1 MVKSEKVRYIFSKI
15 EINLIINF
23 ILLFTFNRCSKNDLS
38 TDNFEEIEIVQEEN
52 QKNSEKKIFN
62 FDKIECINGFAN
74 EFPCNKYDLLSWI
87 PLSFLGSESANDN
100 WGWTDYNS
108 KREFVLQGLNDGLA
122 FLDITDPQKVIYL
135 GKLLS
140 SSNPSDWRDVKIYN
154 DHAFVVS
161 EASNHGLQVFNL
173 KRLLDLNE
181 FKTFNEDYIVNDFG
195 NAHNIAIN
203 ASSGFAYILGSALYE
218 GGPVFYDI
226 SIPEQPILRG
236 GFSDTSYIHDA
247 QIITYKGE
255 DQNYF
260 GKEILLGS
268 NSDGGE
274 TNQLIILDVTEKT
287 NPELISTISYSYGGY
302 THQGWIDENHHYFYL
317 GDELDELR
325 YGNKTRIISFDLK
338 DLKNPK
344 IHFVYQGKT
353 DAIDHNLYIK
363 SNKLYL
369 SNYTA
374 GLREL
379 NIENIENQKVVEEA
393 FFDSHPE
400 SDDASF
406 EGVWNSYPFF
416 ESGVIAVSD
425 IKRGLFLIKRK

>member
-1 MVKSEKVRYIFSKI
+1 MIRSVKVIYIFSKI

-23 ILLFTFNRCSKNDLS
+23 ILLFATIQCSKNDLS
-38 TDNFEEIEIVQEEN
+38 ANNIEELERVQEEN
-52 QKNSEKKIFN
+52 QNNTEKKVFN
-62 FDKIECINGFAN
+62 FEKISCIGGFAN
-74 EFPCNKYDLLSWI
+74 EYPCKDYDLLSWI
-87 PLSFLGSESANDN
+87 PLSFFGSESANDN
-100 WGWTDYNS
+100 WGWTDSNS

-122 FLDITDPQKVIYL
+122 FLDITDPQKVIL
-135 GKLLS
+135 IGKLLS
-140 SSNPSDWRDVKIYN
+140 ATDPSDWRDVKIYN
-154 DHAFVVS
+154 NYAFVVS
-161 EASNHGLQVFNL
+161 EAPSHGLQVFNL
-173 KRLLDLNE
+173 NRLLDSDE
-181 FKTFNEDYIVNDFG
+181 FKFFNEDHIANDFG

-203 ASSGFAYILGSALYE
+203 ISTGFAYILGSALYE

-226 SIPEQPILRG
+226 SFPEQPILRG

-247 QIITYKGE
+247 QIITYEGE
-255 DQNYF
+255 DQNYL
-260 GKEILLGS
+260 GREILLGS

-287 NPELISTISYSYGGY
+287 NPQMISSISYSYGGY
-302 THQGWIDENHHYFYL
+302 THQGWIDENHRYFYL

-325 YGNKTRIISFDLK
+325 YGNKTRIITFDLK

-344 IHFVYQGKT
+344 IHFVHEGKT

-379 NIENIENQKVVEEA
+379 NIENIENQEIIEEA
-393 FFDSHPE
+393 FFDTHPE
-400 SDDASF
+400 NDDASF

-416 ESGVIAVSD
+416 ESGVLAVSD
-425 IKRGLFLIKRK
+425 INRGLFLIKRK

>member
-1 MVKSEKVRYIFSKI
+1 MVKSVKVRYIFSKI

-23 ILLFTFNRCSKNDLS
+23 ILFFMFTRCSKNDLS

-52 QKNSEKKIFN
+52 ENNSEKKIFN

>member
-1 MVKSEKVRYIFSKI
+1 MIKSVKVRYIFSKI

-23 ILLFTFNRCSKNDLS
+23 ILLFMFTRCSKNDLS
-38 TDNFEEIEIVQEEN
+38 TDNFEEIETLQEEN
-52 QKNSEKKIFN
+52 QNNTEKKLFN
-62 FDKIECINGFAN
+62 FDKIECKNGFAN
-74 EFPCNKYDLLSWI
+74 EFPCKKYDLLSWI
-87 PLSFLGSESANDN
+87 PLSFFGSESANDN
-100 WGWTDYNS
+100 WGWTDYDS

-122 FLDITDPQKVIYL
+122 FLEITDPQKVIYI

-154 DHAFVVS
+154 NHAFVVS

-173 KRLLDLNE
+173 KKLLDLDE

-226 SIPEQPILRG
+226 SVPEQPILIG

-247 QIITYKGE
+247 QIITYEGE
-255 DQNYF
+255 DKNYF

-302 THQGWIDENHHYFYL
+302 THQGWIDEDHRYFYL

-344 IHFVYQGKT
+344 IHSVYQGKT
-353 DAIDHNLYIK
+353 NAIDHNLYIK

-379 NIENIENQKVVEEA
+379 NIENIENQEVVEEA

>member
-1 MVKSEKVRYIFSKI
+1 MIKSIKFRYSFSKI

-23 ILLFTFNRCSKNDLS
+23 ILLFASIQCSKNELS
-38 TDNFEEIEIVQEEN
+38 VNNFEEVKTLQEEN
-52 QKNSEKKIFN
+52 QNNPEKKIFI
-62 FDKIECINGFAN
+62 FDKIDCVAGFAN
-74 EFPCNKYDLLSWI
+74 EFPCKDYDLLSWI
-87 PLSFLGSESANDN
+87 PLSFFGSESANDN
-100 WGWTDYNS
+100 WGWTDNNS

-122 FLDITDPQKVIYL
+122 FLDITDPQNVIFI
-135 GKLLS
+135 GKLFS
-140 SSNPSDWRDVKIYN
+140 ATDPSDWRDVKIYDN
-154 DHAFVVS
+154 YAFVVS

-173 KRLLDLNE
+173 NRILDLDE
-181 FKTFNEDYIVNDFG
+181 YKVFNEDYTANDFG

-203 ASSGFAYILGSALYE
+203 PSTGFAYILGSALYE

-226 SIPEQPILRG
+226 SVPEKPILKG

-247 QIITYKGE
+247 QIITYKGI

-260 GKEILLGS
+260 EREILFGS

-274 TNQLIILDVTEKT
+274 TNQLIILDVTDKT
-287 NPELISTISYSYGGY
+287 NPKLISKISYSYGGY
-302 THQGWIDENHHYFYL
+302 THQGWIDENHRYFYL

-325 YGNKTRIISFDLK
+325 YGNKTRIIIFDLK

-344 IHFVYQGKT
+344 IHFVHEGKT

-374 GLREL
+374 GLREFD
-379 NIENIENQKVVEEA
+379 IQNIENQEIIEEA
-393 FFDSHPE
+393 FFDTYPE

-406 EGVWNSYPFF
+406 DGVWNSYPFF

-425 IKRGLFLIKRK
+425 INRGLFLIKRK

>member
-1 MVKSEKVRYIFSKI
+1 MIKSIKFRYIFSKI
-15 EINLIINF
+15 EINLIINL
-23 ILLFTFNRCSKNDLS
+23 ILLFASIQCSKNELS
-38 TDNFEEIEIVQEEN
+38 VNNFEEVETVQEEN
-52 QKNSEKKIFN
+52 QNNPEKKVFN
-62 FDKIECINGFAN
+62 FDKIDCVDGFAN
-74 EFPCNKYDLLSWI
+74 EFPCKDYDLLSWI
-87 PLSFLGSESANDN
+87 PLSFFGSESANDN

-122 FLDITDPQKVIYL
+122 FLDITDPQNVIFI

-140 SSNPSDWRDVKIYN
+140 ATDPSDWRDVKIYN
-154 DHAFVVS
+154 NYAFVVS

-173 KRLLDLNE
+173 NRILDLDE
-181 FKTFNEDYIVNDFG
+181 FKVFNEDYTANDFG
-195 NAHNIAIN
+195 SAHNIAIN
-203 ASSGFAYILGSALYE
+203 PSTGFAYILGSALYE

-226 SIPEQPILRG
+226 SVPENPILKG

-247 QIITYKGE
+247 QIITYKGI

-260 GKEILLGS
+260 EREILFGS

-287 NPELISTISYSYGGY
+287 NPELISKVSYSYGGY
-302 THQGWIDENHHYFYL
+302 THQGWIDEKHRYFYL

-325 YGNKTRIISFDLK
+325 YGNKTRIIIFDLK

-344 IHFVYQGKT
+344 IHFVHEGKT

-374 GLREL
+374 GLREFD
-379 NIENIENQKVVEEA
+379 IHNIENQEIIEEA
-393 FFDSHPE
+393 FFDTYPE

-406 EGVWNSYPFF
+406 DGVWNSYPFF
-416 ESGVIAVSD
+416 ASGVIAVSD
-425 IKRGLFLIKRK
+425 INRGLFLIKRK

>member
-1 MVKSEKVRYIFSKI
+1 MIRSGKVRYIFSKI

-23 ILLFTFNRCSKNDLS
+23 ILLFATIQCSKNDLS
-38 TDNFEEIEIVQEEN
+38 ANNFEEVERVQEEN
-52 QKNSEKKIFN
+52 QNNTEKKVFN
-62 FDKIECINGFAN
+62 FEKISCIDGFAN
-74 EFPCNKYDLLSWI
+74 EYPCKDYDLLSWI
-87 PLSFLGSESANDN
+87 PLSFFGSESANDN
-100 WGWTDYNS
+100 WGWTDSNS

-122 FLDITDPQKVIYL
+122 FLDITDPQKVIL
-135 GKLLS
+135 IGKLLS
-140 SSNPSDWRDVKIYN
+140 ATDPSDWRDVKIYN
-154 DHAFVVS
+154 NYAFVVS
-161 EASNHGLQVFNL
+161 EASSHGLQVFNL
-173 KRLLDLNE
+173 NRLLDSDE
-181 FKTFNEDYIVNDFG
+181 FKIFNEDYIANDFG

-203 ASSGFAYILGSALYE
+203 ISTGFAYILGSALYE

-226 SIPEQPILRG
+226 SFPEQPILRG

-247 QIITYKGE
+247 QIITYEGE
-255 DQNYF
+255 DQNYL
-260 GKEILLGS
+260 GREILLGS

-287 NPELISTISYSYGGY
+287 NPQMISSISYSYGGY
-302 THQGWIDENHHYFYL
+302 THQGWIDENHRYFYL

-325 YGNKTRIISFDLK
+325 YGNKTRIITFDLK

-344 IHFVYQGKT
+344 IHFVHEGKT

-379 NIENIENQKVVEEA
+379 NIENIENKEIIEEA
-393 FFDSHPE
+393 FFDTHPE
-400 SDDASF
+400 NDDASF

-425 IKRGLFLIKRK
+425 INRGLFLIKKK

>member
-1 MVKSEKVRYIFSKI
+1 MIKSIKFRYIFSKI

-23 ILLFTFNRCSKNDLS
+23 ILLFASIKCSKNELS
-38 TDNFEEIEIVQEEN
+38 VNNFEEVEILQEEN
-52 QKNSEKKIFN
+52 QNNSEKKIFI
-62 FDKIECINGFAN
+62 FDKIDCVAGFAN
-74 EFPCNKYDLLSWI
+74 EFPCKDYDLLSWI
-87 PLSFLGSESANDN
+87 PLSFFGSESANDN

-122 FLDITDPQKVIYL
+122 FLDITDPQNVIFV

-140 SSNPSDWRDVKIYN
+140 ATDPSDWRDVKIYN
-154 DHAFVVS
+154 NYAFVVS

-173 KRLLDLNE
+173 NRILDLDE
-181 FKTFNEDYIVNDFG
+181 FKVFNEDYTANDFG

-203 ASSGFAYILGSALYE
+203 PSTGFAYILGSALYE

-226 SIPEQPILRG
+226 SVPEKPILKG

-247 QIITYKGE
+247 QIITYKGI

-260 GKEILLGS
+260 EREILFGS

-274 TNQLIILDVTEKT
+274 TNQLIILDVTDKT
-287 NPELISTISYSYGGY
+287 NPKLISKISYSYGGY
-302 THQGWIDENHHYFYL
+302 THQGWIDENHRYFYL

-325 YGNKTRIISFDLK
+325 YGNKTRIIIFDLK

-344 IHFVYQGKT
+344 IHFVHEGKT
-353 DAIDHNLYIK
+353 NAIDHNLYIK

-374 GLREL
+374 GLREFD
-379 NIENIENQKVVEEA
+379 IQNIENQEIIEEA
-393 FFDSHPE
+393 FFDTYPE

-406 EGVWNSYPFF
+406 DGVWNSYPFF

-425 IKRGLFLIKRK
+425 INRGLFLIKRK

>member
-1 MVKSEKVRYIFSKI
+1 MIKSVKVRYIFSKI

-23 ILLFTFNRCSKNDLS
+23 ILLFMFTQCSKNDLS
-38 TDNFEEIEIVQEEN
+38 TDNFEEVERVQGEN
-52 QKNSEKKIFN
+52 QNNSEKKVFN
-62 FDKIECINGFAN
+62 FEKIACDRGFAN
-74 EFPCNKYDLLSWI
+74 EFPCKEYDLLNWI
-87 PLSFLGSESANDN
+87 PLSFFDSESANDN
-100 WGWTDYNS
+100 WGWTDSKS

-140 SSNPSDWRDVKIYN
+140 ATDPSDWRDVKIYN
-154 DHAFVVS
+154 DHAFIVS
-161 EASNHGLQVFNL
+161 EASNHGLQVF
-173 KRLLDLNE
+173 DLNNLLESDE
-181 FKTFNEDYIVNDFG
+181 FKTFSEDYIANDFG

-203 ASSGFAYILGSALYE
+203 TSSGFAYVLGSALYK

-226 SIPEQPILRG
+226 SIPKQPIFSG

-260 GKEILLGS
+260 EKEILFGS

-287 NPELISTISYSYGGY
+287 NPELISTISYNYGGY
-302 THQGWIDENHHYFYL
+302 THQGWIDENHRYFYL

-325 YGNKTRIISFDLK
+325 YGNKTRIITFDLK

-344 IHFVYQGKT
+344 IHFVYEGKT

-379 NIENIENQKVVEEA
+379 DIENIENQEIIEEA
-393 FFDSHPE
+393 FFDTHPE

-416 ESGVIAVSD
+416 ESGVIALSD